1 MPSLPLSQ
9 LVDLAL
15 GTPEVGAVNFNI
27 LHTLLHAIIN
37 KLNFGNDKVTI
48 DDQDREFLATV
59 SSQFTARSFS
69 ALSKDS
75 GRPDDSISFS
85 EDSFSEKSMNVQSKP
100 SPYHRLEKDV
110 SDLKKQME
118 ELHKLPSNKQLHER
132 TLGSVDAE
140 RPVSE
145 MLQTLQLKKR
155 VDANDEGLNKLA
167 SLIEDL
173 MKDVKHLKDAQK
185 DLNDKLNKIN
195 LDDINK
201 QMQSLN
207 QLLKEL
213 NEKYNE
219 LAEKLSQVPSL
230 EDFNE
235 YVNQFVTWPGLE
247 DALKGVRKEFEN
259 LQPIPEQR
267 VVVELGTQTVS
278 RPPSAAKPMS
288 RASSAL
294 STSSGP
300 SNELLDLLERLGNLS
315 TLHDLL
321 TKRVEELEKL
331 MLTKASKEDLQNLAL
346 PDDFLTTLKNLQ
358 QDLISLRDGQIKDKE
373 AIRQILETLH
383 KLQSDLQKVQE
394 SLESLCEDNDKRAK
408 DIQVIP
414 DICILLPCI
423 QIITKAD
430 KKQLENKVNHSLF
443 DSTTSE
449 MNRMI
454 KDILDKLNGQVSC
467 SLICHILKFIFNSTC
482 DKESCLTPWCD
493 TESCLTP
500 QCDTE
505 SCLTPQCDT
514 ESCLTPQCDTES
526 CLTPQQLYREEETVV
541 PLHNWQLDD
550 EAAGMKRQLIQHFHC
565 LSCDKPIDTL
575 PHGPVPSIPASYGLP
590 KSKSPRPYTTFGLDL
605 IRQQARSLA
614 GQSEPYDY
622 YATIRQCGGSHT
634 LIVPQKRASRLNNL
648 GQLYR
653 EEETVVPLHKDEI
666 DVQGADGQIYKG
678 RLSAI
683 MPSGLASQH
692 QQPSYMEPKPNSA
705 RLRRPQSAGPPSAT
719 HSGRNRFK
727 ASLEAQMLESVVG
740 PANTQ
745 DGRAT
750 TPPYDEVDTSEEKK
764 GVTIPSENLLRR
776 GSLAD
781 TTVSLEMH

>member
-85 EDSFSEKSMNVQSKP
+85 EDSFSEKSINVQSKP

-373 AIRQILETLH
+373 AIQQILETLH

-394 SLESLCEDNDKRAK
+394 SLESLCEDNEKRAK
-408 DIQVIP
+408 DIQELFTYCDNLNTGKADKEYV
-414 DICILLPCI
+414 D
-423 QIITKAD
+423 TEVNVKAD

-454 KDILDKLNGQVSC
+454 KDILDKLNGQEGDWKSA
-467 SLICHILKFIFNSTC
+467 LAKAMEELDGKLDRRELNNLRNWLEHQLKALNNKIKTLGSG
-482 DKESCLTPWCD
+482 
-493 TESCLTP
+493 
-500 QCDTE
+500 
-505 SCLTPQCDT
+505 
-514 ESCLTPQCDTES
+514 
-526 CLTPQQLYREEETVV
+526 
-541 PLHNWQLDD
+541 WQLDD

-719 HSGRNRFK
+719 HSGRNRVK

>member
-85 EDSFSEKSMNVQSKP
+85 EDSFSEKSINVQSKP

-358 QDLISLRDGQIKDKE
+358 QDLISLRDGQIKELFTYCDNLNTGKADKE
-373 AIRQILETLH
+373 YVDTE
-383 KLQSDLQKVQE
+383 V
-394 SLESLCEDNDKRAK
+394 N
-408 DIQVIP
+408 V
-414 DICILLPCI
+414 
-423 QIITKAD
+423 KAD

-454 KDILDKLNGQVSC
+454 KDILDKLNGQEGDWKSA
-467 SLICHILKFIFNSTC
+467 LAKAMEELDGKLDRRELNNLRNWLEHQLKALNNKIKTLGSG
-482 DKESCLTPWCD
+482 
-493 TESCLTP
+493 
-500 QCDTE
+500 
-505 SCLTPQCDT
+505 
-514 ESCLTPQCDTES
+514 
-526 CLTPQQLYREEETVV
+526 
-541 PLHNWQLDD
+541 WQLDD

-719 HSGRNRFK
+719 HSGRNRVK

>member
-85 EDSFSEKSMNVQSKP
+85 EDSFSEKSINVQSKP

-132 TLGSVDAE
+132 TLGSADAE

-173 MKDVKHLKDAQK
+173 MKDVKNLKDAQK

-408 DIQVIP
+408 DIQELFTYCDNLNTGKADKEYV
-414 DICILLPCI
+414 D
-423 QIITKAD
+423 TEVNVKAD

-454 KDILDKLNGQVSC
+454 KDILDKLNGQEGDWKSA
-467 SLICHILKFIFNSTC
+467 LAKAMEELDGKLDRRELNNLRNWLEHQLKALNNKIKTLGSG
-482 DKESCLTPWCD
+482 
-493 TESCLTP
+493 
-500 QCDTE
+500 
-505 SCLTPQCDT
+505 
-514 ESCLTPQCDTES
+514 
-526 CLTPQQLYREEETVV
+526 
-541 PLHNWQLDD
+541 WQLDD

-634 LIVPQKRASRLNNL
+634 LIVPQKRASRLNNI

-719 HSGRNRFK
+719 HSGRNRVK

>member
-85 EDSFSEKSMNVQSKP
+85 EDSFSEKSINVQSKP

-173 MKDVKHLKDAQK
+173 MKDVKHLKDSQK

-408 DIQVIP
+408 DIQELFTYCDNLNTGKADKEYV
-414 DICILLPCI
+414 D
-423 QIITKAD
+423 TEVNVKAD

-454 KDILDKLNGQVSC
+454 KDILDKLNGQEGDWKSA
-467 SLICHILKFIFNSTC
+467 LAKAMEELDGKLDRRELNNLRNWLEHQLKALNNKIKTLGSG
-482 DKESCLTPWCD
+482 
-493 TESCLTP
+493 
-500 QCDTE
+500 
-505 SCLTPQCDT
+505 
-514 ESCLTPQCDTES
+514 
-526 CLTPQQLYREEETVV
+526 
-541 PLHNWQLDD
+541 WQLDD

-719 HSGRNRFK
+719 HSGRNRVK

>member
-85 EDSFSEKSMNVQSKP
+85 EDSFSEKSINVQSKP

-173 MKDVKHLKDAQK
+173 MKDVKHLKDTQK

-373 AIRQILETLH
+373 AIQQILETLR

-408 DIQVIP
+408 DIQELFTYCDNLNTGKADKEYV
-414 DICILLPCI
+414 D
-423 QIITKAD
+423 TEVNVKAD

-454 KDILDKLNGQVSC
+454 KDILDKLNGQEGDWKSA
-467 SLICHILKFIFNSTC
+467 LAKAMEELDGKLDRRELNNLRNWLEHQLKALNNKIKTLGSG
-482 DKESCLTPWCD
+482 
-493 TESCLTP
+493 
-500 QCDTE
+500 
-505 SCLTPQCDT
+505 
-514 ESCLTPQCDTES
+514 
-526 CLTPQQLYREEETVV
+526 
-541 PLHNWQLDD
+541 WQLDD

-719 HSGRNRFK
+719 HSGRNRVK